1 MAFDASIPVPECR
14 EAFARSIL
22 DQITGPHIL
31 LDQGMRI
38 VALNAAASRL
48 FAWHQADAEGEP
60 FSHLLGIADSEQA
73 TRSLL
78 SQTSWRAEVRSRS
91 GVCIAAEF
99 SRSVVQS
106 TLGLQYLVAVREL
119 ATRQATAE
127 PWPVSDDSAEKT
139 TLDAVADAVLL
150 TDNKGV
156 VTFGNRS
163 ARLLL
168 GRSVADLHG
177 QRLTEL
183 LRFRNPHHNEQLDAA
198 AYQVLESGGTL
209 HINESAELLR
219 RKTDSVCIDGKMVA
233 LTNQHGEITGGA
245 FIMRDLSTEQR
256 MQALLS
262 FKSSHD
268 ELTGLI
274 NRREFEHRLHELI
287 LRGGSTKDPDSV
299 LIIDLDRFKLVNDS
313 HGHIAG
319 DLLLRQFA
327 ETLLTLIRGND
338 TLARMGGDRF
348 SVLLPGCGCESAQTM
363 ADTLHRAAAAFRF
376 PWEDKHIRISVSI
389 GVVTI
394 DQEMFGP
401 GDVVTAADAA
411 LLVAKENG
419 RNRIVVYE
427 AQGSEEQRRR
437 GEVLWAN
444 RIRDALDSDRLLLHC
459 QPIVP
464 LDRSAG
470 EWGCEVLVR
479 MLDDRD
485 ELIPPMAFI
494 PAAERYDLMPLV
506 DRWVIQSVI
515 RHWQTQPGIF
525 DRIEKCNINLSG
537 QSLAQEGFL
546 EFVLSEFEESGFPP
560 AMACFEITETAVVAD
575 MKNAQRLIRELS
587 ARGCRFALDDFG
599 SGLSSFAYLKHL
611 AVDFLKIDGSFVRD
625 MLNEPMDAAM
635 VRAIADIGR
644 TLGLETIA
652 EFVEND
658 AVVAELSRAGV
669 DYVQGFGVA
678 RPFPLSELPD
688 YLPPQLTP

>member
-14 EAFARSIL
+14 EAFTRSVL
-22 DQITGPHIL
+22 DEITGPHLL
-31 LDQGMRI
+31 LDQDMRI
-38 VALNAAASRL
+38 IALNTEASSL
-48 FAWHQADAEGEP
+48 FAWRQADAEGEP
-60 FSHLLGIADSEQA
+60 FSHLLSTENDQHAARD
-73 TRSLL
+73 LL
-78 SQTSWRAEVRSRS
+78 SQASWRAEGRSHS
-91 GVCIAAEF
+91 GTRIAAEF
-99 SRSVVQS
+99 TRSVVQS
-106 TLGLQYLVAVREL
+106 ALGLQYLVSVREL
-119 ATRQATAE
+119 GTRQDTQEQGPAQDYA
-127 PWPVSDDSAEKT
+127 AKT
-139 TLDAVADAVLL
+139 TLDAVGDAVLL
-150 TDNKGV
+150 SDTEGV
-156 VTFGNRS
+156 VTFGNRA

-168 GRSVADLHG
+168 DRSEGELQG
-177 QRLTEL
+177 QRLTGL
-183 LRFRNPHHNEQLDAA
+183 LRFRNPHHNDQLDAA
-198 AYQVLESGGTL
+198 VYQVLQTGGAR

-219 RKTDSVCIDGKMVA
+219 HGTDTVCVDGKLVA
-233 LTNQHGEITGGA
+233 LVDHRGKITGCA
-245 FIMRDLSTEQR
+245 TVMHDLSTEQR

-268 ELTGLI
+268 ELTGLV

-287 LRGGSTKDPDSV
+287 LRGGSTQSPNSV
-299 LIIDLDRFKLVNDS
+299 LIVDLDRFKLVNDS

-319 DLLLRQFA
+319 DLLLRQFS
-327 ETLLTLIRGND
+327 ETLLALTRGSD
-338 TLARMGGDRF
+338 TLARTGGDRF
-348 SVLLPGCGCESAQTM
+348 SVLLPGCSGESARAM
-363 ADTLHRAAAAFRF
+363 ADEMQRTAAAFRF
-376 PWEDKHIRISVSI
+376 PWEDKYIQIGVSI

-411 LLVAKENG
+411 LLMAKENG
-419 RNRIVVYE
+419 RNCIVVYQAE
-427 AQGSEEQRRR
+427 GSEEQRRR

-444 RIRDALDSDRLLLHC
+444 QIRDALDKDRLLLHC

-464 LDRSAG
+464 LDRSG
-470 EWGCEVLVR
+470 TGDWGCEVLVR

-485 ELIPPMAFI
+485 QLIPPMAFI

-506 DRWVIQSVI
+506 DRWVVRSVI
-515 RHWQTQPGIF
+515 THWQAQPGIF
-525 DRIEKCNINLSG
+525 DRIKKCNINLSG
-537 QSLAQEGFL
+537 QSLAQEDFL
-546 EFVLSEFEESGFPP
+546 EFVLGEFETSGFPP
-560 AMACFEITETAVVAD
+560 AMACFEITETAVVAN

-599 SGLSSFAYLKHL
+599 SGLSSFTYLKHL
-611 AVDFLKIDGSFVRD
+611 PVDFLKIDGSFVRD

-658 AVVAELSRAGV
+658 AVIAELARAGV
-669 DYVQGFGVA
+669 DYAQGFGIQ